1 MFKWLGLH
9 MLSKL
14 FEPLEEILETYWS
27 VRRDF
32 QRNQIF
38 TSSQRLSACHNYKLW
53 PLFSSYMKYLDVSY
67 CYKDLGGWPCCQ
79 VVKFLFHFGGL
90 GLGSIWIATFFPS
103 RWIRG
108 HFVRPICADD
118 TLSRVTQQTIISE
131 PTSITLSWGKTLVWE
146 SGDPRKSKRNYTW
159 FRSLLPQNSP
169 VYTKHTVRC
178 FVIMVAQR

>member
-90 GLGSIWIATFFPS
+90 GLGSINEWNGPSLQMQIKSSSNSQWIEQHTSVGIILATINVKE
-103 RWIRG
+103 RI
-108 HFVRPICADD
+108 
-118 TLSRVTQQTIISE
+118 LSSLVSQL
-131 PTSITLSWGKTLVWE
+131 SI
-146 SGDPRKSKRNYTW
+146 
-159 FRSLLPQNSP
+159 LLCP
-169 VYTKHTVRC
+169 V
-178 FVIMVAQR
+178 